1 MMRRRLGV
9 LGSLIGLIL
18 ILMLGVGLRAAG
30 TVTSTKASYG
40 GGLTQYTFTWTSDG
54 SGVVS
59 GTTVS
64 IKAGRLVAVRFM
76 PNGGG
81 TQPSNL
87 YDVTL
92 LEGTIDLLSGQAANL
107 SNTTGAY
114 FSFDPPLAHDPLT
127 PLQLSITNAGS
138 MKGGVM
144 TLWVAQ

>member
-1 MMRRRLGV
+1 MRRRL
-9 LGSLIGLIL
+9 SLIALL
-18 ILMLGVGLRAAG
+18 LALAVAWPQAAG
-30 TVTSTKASYG
+30 TVTSSGAHSYG
-40 GGLTQYTFTWTSDG
+40 GGLTQYTLTWTSDG

-64 IKAGRLVAVRFM
+64 IKAGRLVAVRFV
-76 PNGGG
+76 PNSGG

-127 PLQLSITNAGS
+127 PLELSITNAGS